1 MGHLNHLVIDT
12 ATMLYLMLMSL
23 IPLPVISFSIV
34 NTTQSSQVVSPEDSL
49 NLICQSDSHWEFCR
63 WTQRR
68 GSEERECLM
77 EWKRAKGGVA
87 VQACDDDLVERVE
100 IAGDY
105 DNNQCGLTLLGV
117 QGEDAGL
124 WECEMEEY
132 QFTDLLGG
140 EKHSH
145 NFTVVVEEKLATVTE
160 ITTTE
165 PFETTIDGSEATEE
179 NEMTP
184 PHTTTDKQIVT
195 HNIEALPIDQDQ
207 TEQQEPDD
215 APVVGISIGVS
226 LVIVL
231 AAASV

>member
-1 MGHLNHLVIDT
+1 MG
-12 ATMLYLMLMSL
+12 
-23 IPLPVISFSIV
+23 
-34 NTTQSSQVVSPEDSL
+34 
-49 NLICQSDSHWEFCR
+49 
-63 WTQRR
+63 
-68 GSEERECLM
+68 
-77 EWKRAKGGVA
+77 
-87 VQACDDDLVERVE
+87 
-100 IAGDY
+100 
-105 DNNQCGLTLLGV
+105 
-117 QGEDAGL
+117 

-145 NFTVVVEEKLATVTE
+145 NFTVVVEEKPTTVTE
-160 ITTTE
+160 IKTTK
-165 PFETTIDGSEATEE
+165 PFETTIDSSEATEE

-184 PHTTTDKQIVT
+184 PYTTTDRQVVT

-231 AAASV
+231 AAASVVGILWKKKQNNLRVVSLQKLREEEACCTNVAMEEVEVTKVTMSDLMEK

>member
-1 MGHLNHLVIDT
+1 
-12 ATMLYLMLMSL
+12 
-23 IPLPVISFSIV
+23 
-34 NTTQSSQVVSPEDSL
+34 
-49 NLICQSDSHWEFCR
+49 
-63 WTQRR
+63 
-68 GSEERECLM
+68 M

-87 VQACDDDLVERVE
+87 VQACDDDLVKRVE

-105 DNNQCGLTLLGV
+105 DNNQCGVTLLGV

-160 ITTTE
+160 ITTTKPFETTIEPLETTIE

-231 AAASV
+231 AAASVVGILWKKKQNNLRVVSLQKLREEEACCTNVAMEEVEVTKVTMSDLMEK